1 MGMQKEE
8 SRHDWIDVAKGI
20 GILLVVYGHVA
31 RGVFNANL
39 GMDPDFFVVVDRFI
53 YSFHMPLFFF
63 LSGIFFFSS
72 LEKHGHVG
80 LITIKIDSILY
91 PYVIWSLV
99 QGIFE
104 VILSSYTN
112 GHTTLSDVL
121 SFAWQPRAQFWFLYC
136 LFQIFLVVTLLQKIN
151 YRPPLVLISLLAT
164 THLLVAHHMWPG
176 SILRDAA
183 TYGIYF
189 VIGAFSYPYIK
200 KRLKPSGITLLLGLL
215 LFGCVHFIQPQ
226 GFGTLPIALVSIFLV
241 IQISMHLAQRNSK
254 LLMKIGA
261 CSMMIYLAHVLFGSG
276 VRILLKNAFG
286 IEDITTH
293 LLIGTFSGVVLSMT
307 LMKFLDQAN
316 IRIFLNPPFAIS
328 SRKLGQFLTSRSH

>member
-39 GMDPDFFVVVDRFI
+39 GMDPDFFFVVDRFI

-72 LEKHGHVG
+72 LEKHGHIG
-80 LITIKIDSILY
+80 LITTKIDSILY
-91 PYVIWSLV
+91 PYVVWSLV
-99 QGIFE
+99 QGILE
-104 VILSSYTN
+104 VILSNYTN

-136 LFQIFLVVTLLQKIN
+136 LFQIFLVVTLLQKID
-151 YRPPLVLISLLAT
+151 YRHPLVLISLLAI
-164 THLLVAHHMWPG
+164 THLLVAHHLWSG

-183 TYGIYF
+183 THGIYF

-200 KRLKPSGITLLLGLL
+200 KRPKPSGLTLLLSFL
-215 LFGCVHFIQPQ
+215 LFGCVHFFQPQ

-241 IQISMHLAQRNSK
+241 IQISMHLALRKSK
-254 LLMKIGA
+254 LLINIGA

-276 VRILLKNAFG
+276 VRILLKHAFG

-293 LLIGTFSGVVLSMT
+293 LLIGTFSGVALSMM

-316 IRIFLNPPFAIS
+316 IRIFLNPPSTIS
-328 SRKLGQFLTSRSH
+328 SRKLGQFLASRSH